1 MKLWQS
7 ARIALAPR
15 DDFPHAAGY
24 LNTASIGMPPAAVAG
39 AMHAAVDD
47 WAAGRTLAPDY
58 DEPVGRARRTWA
70 RIHGAD
76 PALVAIGPQVSYFV
90 GLVAQSLPAGAEVVI
105 YERDFASL
113 TYPFLARDDLNAHQV
128 PLDAVAEAITDRTA
142 LVAVSAVQSSDGRVA
157 DLDAIAAAAA
167 AHDALTLVDTTQAS
181 GWLPIDASRF
191 DYVVCGTYKWLLAPR
206 GTALLAARD
215 ACLLAGLPLL
225 APGWYAADQPWGM
238 VYSPELRM
246 ASDARR
252 VDMSPAWLD
261 WVGTAAA
268 LEYIE
273 AAGVDAIHAHD
284 LRLANK
290 LRSGLGMPPSD
301 SAVVSVPGE
310 DIVERLVTAGLR
322 VGGLAGG
329 ARICLHL
336 YNDEDDVE
344 RVVRALS

>member
-1 MKLWQS
+1 M
-7 ARIALAPR
+7 AHP
-15 DDFPHAAGY
+15 DFPHAAGY
-24 LNTASIGMPPAAVAG
+24 LNTASMGMPPGVVAR

-70 RIHGAD
+70 RVHGID
-76 PALVAIGPQVSYFV
+76 PAAVAIGPQVSYFV
-90 GLVAQSLPAGAEVVI
+90 GLVAQSLPAGAQVVT
-105 YERDFASL
+105 YESDFASL
-113 TYPFLARDDLNAHQV
+113 TYPFLARDDLNVRQV
-128 PLDAVAEAITDRTA
+128 PLEAVADAVTDQTA

-191 DYVVCGTYKWLLAPR
+191 DYVACGTYKWLLAPR
-206 GTALLAARD
+206 GTAFLAVRDAALLAT
-215 ACLLAGLPLL
+215 LPLL
-225 APGWYAADQPWGM
+225 APGWYAAEQPWGM
-238 VYSPELRM
+238 VYSPQLRM

-273 AAGVDAIHAHD
+273 AAGVDAIHVHD
-284 LRLANK
+284 LRLANE
-290 LRSGLGMPPSD
+290 LRDGLGMPPGD
-301 SAVVSVPGE
+301 SAIVSVPGE
-310 DIVERLVTAGLR
+310 GTVERLVAAGLR

-329 ARICLHL
+329 ARICLHF

-344 RVVRALS
+344 RVVRALG